1 MAPACGR
8 RWSASTRATSATRVR
23 SSTWACSVLRSSSAS
38 SWECWAASQAP
49 PGTSSTR
56 STACPRDRTG
66 RSSASA
72 STSGRSSPRRS
83 RWAATFASGS
93 RTTSTSRRKGWPAAT
108 ETWSR
113 RQRACAVTW
122 AARWLRS
129 PRPGR
134 SWAWTPSHD
143 RREWGRGAASD
154 RGQGRARGQRLEDH
168 VEAWRQGRRGRR
180 AADPRVDGDLGH
192 GAARRDRARDPCQ
205 GDRRGEGG
213 PGVGGAGVSELPGVR
228 VKVQESANQVI
239 YTDAVLINGN
249 PLGFVLNFGQWAPED
264 PGLVRIYTRVGMSP
278 NHMKLL
284 SQLLTQNVA
293 AYEARFG
300 EVAVTEDRAAAA
312 HRIGFDAAA
321 QATPPKV

>member
-1 MAPACGR
+1 M
-8 RWSASTRATSATRVR
+8 
-23 SSTWACSVLRSSSAS
+23 
-38 SWECWAASQAP
+38 
-49 PGTSSTR
+49 
-56 STACPRDRTG
+56 
-66 RSSASA
+66 
-72 STSGRSSPRRS
+72 
-83 RWAATFASGS
+83 
-93 RTTSTSRRKGWPAAT
+93 
-108 ETWSR
+108 
-113 RQRACAVTW
+113 
-122 AARWLRS
+122 
-129 PRPGR
+129 
-134 SWAWTPSHD
+134 
-143 RREWGRGAASD
+143 
-154 RGQGRARGQRLEDH
+154 
-168 VEAWRQGRRGRR
+168 
-180 AADPRVDGDLGH
+180 
-192 GAARRDRARDPCQ
+192 
-205 GDRRGEGG
+205 
-213 PGVGGAGVSELPGVR
+213 SELPGVR